1 MSGIEVTAT
10 RPSSR
15 GARHEAGVR
24 TSRQS
29 GLNDLLARVIL
40 VIAALAPIPLGSNRP
55 FFWAVNALV
64 IGLVGLVYVATLRG
78 AREPFRIGLGRLW
91 PSAALYAAVAI
102 YLVLQALPLG
112 QLAPGG
118 IAVSE
123 LLAVPTGAGIAL
135 AADAIS
141 LSPNSTWLMLMRW
154 VTCGV
159 LFLLVLQ
166 VGTRAHRRDLMLNV
180 IVAIVAS
187 YAIFGLASLLQ
198 FGDTLL
204 SMPKW
209 AYEGSA
215 TGTFVNRNSFATFL
229 SFGAVVTVTML
240 AGSFV
245 RQDEGEEVG
254 DDRRLRVDPIVF
266 VYLLA
271 LAAIVA
277 ALLATE
283 SRMGAFAGAMGC
295 LSVVLLTQRRLR
307 WRRGWYLLWV
317 PAALAVLGAAVYLYG
332 QGLVERLGS
341 QAEAADVRLDLYVQ
355 VIEMIRARPLLG
367 YGGGAFEQAF
377 QLFHHL
383 PVSPDLVWD
392 RAHNT
397 YLALW
402 AELGLV
408 AGSIPI
414 LLVGTAAVRLA
425 WNSSRAGSGW
435 TGRVAAT
442 GAVVVAATHSL
453 ADFSLEIQANTILFV
468 ILLGV
473 GTAARMSRR
482 NAHS

>member
-1 MSGIEVTAT
+1 MSGIEVTAK
-10 RPSSR
+10 RPTAR
-15 GARHEAGVR
+15 GARSESGVR
-24 TSRQS
+24 ASRQS

-40 VIAALAPIPLGSNRP
+40 IIAALTPIPLGSNRP
-55 FFWAVNALV
+55 FFWAINALIV
-64 IGLVGLVYVATLRG
+64 GLVGLAYVAVLRG

-91 PSAALYAAVAI
+91 PSAALYAVVAI
-102 YLVLQALPLG
+102 YLTVQALPLG
-112 QLAPGG
+112 QLAVG
-118 IAVSE
+118 VSQ
-123 LLAVPTGAGIAL
+123 LLAVSPRTGGDL

-154 VTCGV
+154 ATYGV
-159 LFLLVLQ
+159 LFLLVVQ
-166 VGTRAHRRDLMLNV
+166 VSTRAHRRDLMLNA
-180 IVAIVAS
+180 IVAIIAG

-240 AGSFV
+240 AGTFV
-245 RQDEGEEVG
+245 RQDDGEVG
-254 DDRRLRVDPIVF
+254 DDRRLRFDPIVL

-283 SRMGAFAGAMGC
+283 SRMGAFAGLVGC
-295 LSVVLLTQRRLR
+295 LSVVILAQRRLR
-307 WRRGWYLLWV
+307 WHRGWYLLWV
-317 PAALAVLGAAVYLYG
+317 PAGLAILGAAVYLYG

-341 QAEAADVRLDLYVQ
+341 QAAAADVRLDLYAQ

-408 AGSIPI
+408 VGSIPI
-414 LLVGTAAVRLA
+414 LLVAVGAVRLA
-425 WNSSRAGSGW
+425 WKSSSAGSDW
-435 TGRVAAT
+435 TGRVAAV
-442 GAVVVAATHSL
+442 GAIVVAATHSL

-468 ILLGV
+468 VLLGI
-473 GTAARMSRR
+473 GTSAQMQRR
-482 NAHS
+482 STH

>member
-1 MSGIEVTAT
+1 MAEIEVTAT
-10 RPSSR
+10 RPLSS
-15 GARHEAGVR
+15 GARHQSGAR

-29 GLNDLLARVIL
+29 GLNDLLARAIL

-55 FFWAVNALV
+55 FFWAINALIV
-64 IGLVGLVYVATLRG
+64 GLVGFAYIAALRG
-78 AREPFRIGLGRLW
+78 AREPFRIELGRLW
-91 PSAALYAAVAI
+91 PSAVLYGAVALY
-102 YLVLQALPLG
+102 LVFQALPLG
-112 QLAPGG
+112 QLAIGG
-118 IAVSE
+118 IAMTG
-123 LLAVPTGAGIAL
+123 LLAVPTGAGTAL
-135 AADAIS
+135 AANAVS
-141 LSPNSTWLMLMRW
+141 LSPNSTWFMLMRW
-154 VTCGV
+154 ATCGV

-166 VGTRAHRRDLMLNV
+166 VGTRAYRRDMMLNV
-180 IVAIVAS
+180 IVAIVAG

-240 AGSFV
+240 AGTFV
-245 RQDEGEEVG
+245 RQDEGQGG
-254 DDRRLRVDPIVF
+254 DDQRLRIDPIVL

-277 ALLATE
+277 ALLATQ
-283 SRMGAFAGAMGC
+283 SRMGAFAGVVGC
-295 LSVVLLTQRRLR
+295 LGVVLLAQRRLR
-307 WRRGWYLLWV
+307 RHRGWYLLWL
-317 PAALAVLGAAVYLYG
+317 PAVLVVLGAAIYLYG

-355 VIEMIRARPLLG
+355 VLEMIRARPLLG

-408 AGSIPI
+408 AGSVPI
-414 LLVGTAAVRLA
+414 LLVGAAAIRLA
-425 WNSSRAGSGW
+425 WNSSSAGSDW

-442 GAVVVAATHSL
+442 GVVLVAATHSL

-473 GTAARMSRR
+473 GISARMSKRSAR
-482 NAHS
+482 

>member
-10 RPSSR
+10 RPASR
-15 GARHEAGVR
+15 GARLESGAR
-24 TSRQS
+24 ASRQS
-29 GLNDLLARVIL
+29 ALNDLLARVIL
-40 VIAALAPIPLGSNRP
+40 VIAALVPIPLGSNRP
-55 FFWAVNALV
+55 FFWAINALIV
-64 IGLVGLVYVATLRG
+64 GLTGLVYIAALRG
-78 AREPFRIGLGRLW
+78 AREPFRVGVGRFG
-91 PSAALYAAVAI
+91 PSVALYAVVAL
-102 YLVLQALPLG
+102 YLVFQALPLG
-112 QLAPGG
+112 HLTIGG
-118 IAVSE
+118 ITTPDLVAV
-123 LLAVPTGAGIAL
+123 LTGAHLKL

-141 LSPNSTWLMLMRW
+141 LSPNSTWLMLLRW
-154 VTCGV
+154 ATYGV
-159 LFLLVLQ
+159 LFLLVVQ
-166 VGTRAHRRDLMLNV
+166 VSTRAHRRELMLNV
-180 IVAIVAS
+180 IVAIVAG

-240 AGSFV
+240 AGAFV
-245 RQDEGEEVG
+245 RQDDGEVG
-254 DDRRLRVDPIVF
+254 DDRRLRADPIVL

-277 ALLATE
+277 ALLATQ

-295 LSVVLLTQRRLR
+295 LSVVLLAQRRLR
-307 WRRGWYLLWV
+307 WRRAWYLLWV
-317 PAALAVLGAAVYLYG
+317 PAALVVVGAAIYLYG

-341 QAEAADVRLDLYVQ
+341 QAAAADVRLDLYAQ
-355 VIEMIRARPLLG
+355 VIEMIGARPLLG

-408 AGSIPI
+408 VGSIPI
-414 LLVGTAAVRLA
+414 LLVAVTAVQLA
-425 WNSSRAGSGW
+425 WNSSSAGSDW
-435 TGRVAAT
+435 TGRVAAV
-442 GAVVVAATHSL
+442 GVVAVAAIHSL

-468 ILLGV
+468 ILLGI
-473 GTAARMSRR
+473 GTSARIHRR
-482 NAHS
+482 STR

>member
-10 RPSSR
+10 RPASR
-15 GARHEAGVR
+15 GVR
-24 TSRQS
+24 TEIGAGASRQS
-29 GLNDLLARVIL
+29 GFNDILARALL
-40 VIAALAPIPLGSNRP
+40 VLVALAPIPLGSNRP
-55 FFWAVNALV
+55 FFWATNAFIV
-64 IGLVGLVYVATLRG
+64 GLVGLIYIAALRR
-78 AREPFRIGLGRLW
+78 AHEPLRVGLGRLW
-91 PSAALYAAVAI
+91 PSVVLYGVVAV
-102 YLVLQALPLG
+102 YLVIQALPLAQFSG
-112 QLAPGG
+112 A
-118 IAVSE
+118 AAAT
-123 LLAVPTGAGIAL
+123 LLAVPTATGGTLAGQ
-135 AADAIS
+135 AIS
-141 LSPNSTWLMLMRW
+141 LTPTSTWLMLMRW
-154 VTCGV
+154 VTYGV
-159 LFLLVLQ
+159 LFVLVVQ
-166 VGTRAHRRDLMLNV
+166 VATRAHRRDLMLNV
-180 IVAIVAS
+180 IIAIVAA

-198 FGDTLL
+198 LGDTLL

-215 TGTFVNRNSFATFL
+215 TATFVNRNSFATFL

-245 RQDEGEEVG
+245 RQDEGDEVG

-317 PAALAVLGAAVYLYG
+317 PAALAVLGAAVYFYG

-408 AGSIPI
+408 AGSVPI

-435 TGRVAAT
+435 KGRVAAT